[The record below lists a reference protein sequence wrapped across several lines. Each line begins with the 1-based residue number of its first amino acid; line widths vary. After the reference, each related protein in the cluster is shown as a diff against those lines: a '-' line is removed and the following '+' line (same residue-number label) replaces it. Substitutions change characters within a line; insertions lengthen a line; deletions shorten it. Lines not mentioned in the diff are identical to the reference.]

1 MSKIDDLIKKYCPNG
16 VEYKKLGDIATVAR
30 GGSFQKKD
38 FVEKGFPCIHYG
50 QIYTRYG
57 LFADKTLTFI
67 NETVAQKQRM
77 AEPDDIVMAVTS
89 ENIEDVCKCVAWL
102 GSGPVAV
109 SGHSAVI
116 HHNQNPKY
124 LSYFFHSSSFFEQKK
139 KIAHGT
145 KVIEVTPSKLLDV
158 IIPVPP
164 LEVQRE
170 IVQVLDCFTM
180 LTAELSAELSA
191 RKKQYEFYRDQ
202 LLSFKKVSPPLTLG
216 WKTLGEI
223 CVNICSG
230 GTPSTSH
237 SEYYGGAIPWLRTQE
252 VDWCNIEDTGMKIT
266 EKGLANSSAKWIPAN
281 CVIVAMYGATAA
293 KVAINKIPLT
303 TNQACCNLEVNEN
316 IAIYRYVYHWLCNKY
331 QELKSLG
338 QGSQSNINAATVKS
352 FKIPVPSI
360 DVQKKI
366 VKVLDN
372 FEAICSDLKIG
383 LPAEIE
389 LRKKQYE
396 YYRDMLLSF
405 ESIGTVLAK
414 QASKQA
420 SKQAIISLY
429 QYVYGYA
436 EITLGDIALDM
447 YRGSGITRDQ
457 VTNEGIPC
465 VRYGEIYTTYGI
477 HFDKCVSHTNLDNI
491 QNPKYFENGDIIFAI
506 TGESIEDI
514 AKCTAYVGKEKCLAG
529 GDTVV
534 MKHEQNAKYLSYAL
548 STTDAVKQKGKGK
561 VKSKVVHSS
570 VPSLAAITIPLP
582 SLAEQERIVAILD
595 RFDALVNDISTGI
608 PAEIEARKKQYEYYR
623 DKLLTF
629 KNIS

>member
-16 VEYKKLGDIATVAR
+16 VEYKPLGEVTLMERGTSLTQKNAQAGEYPVISGGREPAFYCNRFNRSGETITVA
-30 GGSFQKKD
+30 
-38 FVEKGFPCIHYG
+38 
-50 QIYTRYG
+50 
-57 LFADKTLTFI
+57 
-67 NETVAQKQRM
+67 
-77 AEPDDIVMAVTS
+77 
-89 ENIEDVCKCVAWL
+89 
-102 GSGPVAV
+102 GSGAGAGYVQYWNREIFVCDAF
-109 SGHSAVI
+109 SIKGGEGLDT
-116 HHNQNPKY
+116 KY
-124 LSYFFHSSSFFEQKK
+124 VYYYLTNIQDKIYSTKKGGGVPHVHISSIDKF
-139 KIAHGT
+139 
-145 KVIEVTPSKLLDV
+145 

-170 IVQVLDCFTM
+170 IVQILDNFTM

-202 LLSFKKVSPPLTLG
+202 LLTFNNEVSYTP
-216 WKTLGEI
+216 LGELFDFR
-223 CVNICSG
+223 NGLSKG
-230 GTPSTSH
+230 KEFFGRGTPFVSFSDVFNHRFLHKSDIKSLVECSDDEKQKLHIGRGDVLFTRTSETAEDVGR
-237 SEYYGGAIPWLRTQE
+237 SSVMLDDIGDCVFNGFSIRATPKTDKLIPEYCAY
-252 VDWCNIEDTGMKIT
+252 CFDTYSFRNYVTK
-266 EKGLANSSAKWIPAN
+266 N
-281 CVIVAMYGATAA
+281 CSFTTRASLTGAT
-293 KVAINKIPLT
+293 
-303 TNQACCNLEVNEN
+303 
-316 IAIYRYVYHWLCNKY
+316 IAEYKL
-331 QELKSLG
+331 
-338 QGSQSNINAATVKS
+338 
-352 FKIPVPSI
+352 PVPSI
-360 DVQKKI
+360 NVQKRI

-405 ESIGTVLAK
+405 EPLGTVLA
-414 QASKQA
+414 KQA

-477 HFDKCVSHTNLDNI
+477 HFDKCISHTNLDNI

-608 PAEIEARKKQYEYYR
+608 PAEIESRKKQYEYYR